1 MHNILAGHGPVFN
14 PGEYVE
20 GFTSPLWLVLLTVG
34 ALVMPVEVAAK
45 VLGVGLGLLTLTMVA
60 MLGQQIQLAG
70 GRIPAPG
77 KPERGANGEPFSLPA
92 WICMAPLCL
101 NFCFIYWSVAGLDT
115 ILTTFWFTL
124 ATWSIYRFVH
134 DGSPIVCGLLVGA
147 TPWVRPE
154 GMVFVLLASLVVLA
168 VGDRGPRFRRYLL
181 CAATPVVLLLL
192 IRWSVYGD
200 LLPNTYYAKGRCGLS
215 AIPMAL
221 KYLRPMAYLWALPLQ
236 VLSAFLGLAWLF
248 AHRRIADLLVLS
260 PAILTVLAL
269 VLQSGGDW
277 MAFLRFVVP
286 AFPVLSL
293 LLGLGIWTTA
303 RRLGDRPVRVAWVAI
318 YTSLLCVGTID
329 AARGWSDSRHPCD
342 RRREGFSRAGEPS
355 GSNQNRSVATAVV
368 RRWTNG
374 CANHVKS
381 GQTIAFGDVGYVPYT
396 NPDVRFLDLN
406 GLTSYK
412 VAHLTNENSNT
423 GPAGWGGEI
432 RADHPLGKLIREL
445 QPDYII
451 PRSGCSQF
459 RENDEILDGEY
470 RAVAILFSPD
480 SFWKY
485 VIFRRTATTRGD
497 ASEKV
502 LVRGSGVDQRRCREL
517 SALSTS

>member
-34 ALVMPVEVAAK
+34 DLVMPVEVAAK

-70 GRIPAPG
+70 GRIPAP
-77 KPERGANGEPFSLPA
+77 ANRNVAITASLSRFLPGSA
-92 WICMAPLCL
+92 WPTLCL

-236 VLSAFLGLAWLF
+236 VLTRVSRLGMAVRASAD
-248 AHRRIADLLVLS
+248 RRSSRPVPRDPDRSS
-260 PAILTVLAL
+260 PGASI
-269 VLQSGGDW
+269 
-277 MAFLRFVVP
+277 R
-286 AFPVLSL
+286 
-293 LLGLGIWTTA
+293 
-303 RRLGDRPVRVAWVAI
+303 RRLDGVSSLCRPSISRPVAAARVGDLDHRPASRRPAGAGGVGRHL
-318 YTSLLCVGTID
+318 YLTSL
-329 AARGWSDSRHPCD
+329 RRHD
-342 RRREGFSRAGEPS
+342 RRGTRMVGFPPSLRQEAGGIFRGPAAIWVKPEQERCDGRSPS
-355 GSNQNRSVATAVV
+355 LD
-368 RRWTNG
+368 NG
-374 CANHVKS
+374 CATMS
-381 GQTIAFGDVGYVPYT
+381 
-396 NPDVRFLDLN
+396 
-406 GLTSYK
+406 S
-412 VAHLTNENSNT
+412 
-423 GPAGWGGEI
+423 
-432 RADHPLGKLIREL
+432 RARPS
-445 QPDYII
+445 
-451 PRSGCSQF
+451 RSVTWATYPTPTRMFASS
-459 RENDEILDGEY
+459 I
-470 RAVAILFSPD
+470 S
-480 SFWKY
+480 
-485 VIFRRTATTRGD
+485 TA
-497 ASEKV
+497 
-502 LVRGSGVDQRRCREL
+502 
-517 SALSTS
+517 